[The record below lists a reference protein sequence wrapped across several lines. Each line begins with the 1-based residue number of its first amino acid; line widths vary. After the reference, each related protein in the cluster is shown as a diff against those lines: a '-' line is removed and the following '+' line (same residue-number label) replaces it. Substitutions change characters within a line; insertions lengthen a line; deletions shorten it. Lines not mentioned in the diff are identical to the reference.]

1 MPDEHSEPREESAA
15 TPQCRRRRALAAV
28 PLLLLALA
36 PGACGPSGPELA
48 TGPYLPR
55 SAHQAYGHALA
66 QAGLTRT
73 ALGRAWIGSAEQA
86 LRAPREVSLPFAVDG
101 GFDPAA
107 AEALGYAF
115 KVRPGQ
121 RLSIVVSI
129 EPGAT
134 HENLEAFVDLYRVD
148 RGRPVQVASAAPATQ
163 HEGDRFERWLE
174 IEVFEAQDYVL
185 RVQPELLRG
194 GTYRVEIRT
203 QPLLAFPV
211 EGHGPR
217 AILSGYGA
225 PRDGGRRIHR
235 GVDIF
240 APRGTPV
247 LAAFDAWVTRV
258 QTTPVGG
265 NVVWLQSLFDNTT
278 LYYAHLDEQW
288 VERGQFVAAGEPL
301 GTIGNTGNA
310 VTTPPHLHFG
320 LYLRRAAFRGAT
332 DPDPFLR

>member
-1 MPDEHSEPREESAA
+1 MPDEHSPREESAA
-15 TPQCRRRRALAAV
+15 TPRGRRRRALAGV

-36 PGACGPSGPELA
+36 PGACGPPGPDVA
-48 TGPYLPR
+48 TEPYLPR

-86 LRAPREVSLPFAVDG
+86 LRAPSEVSLPFAIDG

-115 KVRPGQ
+115 QVRAGQ
-121 RLSIVVSI
+121 RLRIFVSI
-129 EPGAT
+129 DPWAT
-134 HENLEAFVDLYRVD
+134 DGELEAFVDLYRVD

-163 HEGDRFERWLE
+163 QGGRVERWLE
-174 IEVFEAQDYVL
+174 IEVFQAQDYVL

-203 QPLLAFPV
+203 QPLLVFPV

-225 PRDGGRRIHR
+225 PRDGGTRIHR

-265 NVVWLQSLFDNTT
+265 NVVWLQSLFGNTT

-288 VERGQFVAAGEPL
+288 VERGQFVATGEPL
-301 GTIGNTGNA
+301 GTVGNTGNA

-320 LYLRRAAFRGAT
+320 LYLRSAAFRGAT
-332 DPDPFLR
+332 DPDAFLR